1 MAEDRGKTQ
10 MHVKDTETPGELRR
24 NLRQWKLKTG
34 AVSSVGQY
42 YYSEV
47 SLSELVMIQSSLSFI
62 LGLICSHCGFIV
74 RLVHSTKQ
82 VYYH

>member
-1 MAEDRGKTQ
+1 
-10 MHVKDTETPGELRR
+10 MHVKDTETLGELRR

-47 SLSELVMIQSSLSFI
+47 SLSELVMIQSSLRCCQSDLFSLWVYCQI
-62 LGLICSHCGFIV
+62 
-74 RLVHSTKQ
+74 STKQ